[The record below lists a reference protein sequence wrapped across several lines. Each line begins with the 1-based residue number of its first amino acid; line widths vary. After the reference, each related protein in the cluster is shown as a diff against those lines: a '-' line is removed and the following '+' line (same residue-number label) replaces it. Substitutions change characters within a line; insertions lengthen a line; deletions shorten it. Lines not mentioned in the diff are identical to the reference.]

1 MKNPSKPLIAILKLK
16 YPEISEKE
24 LYSMVLCGEVSVN
37 GETVREHRRLF
48 RFDSEINLKMKKWV
62 SRAGEKLDFAL
73 TKWNINTEGK
83 TVLDAGSSTGGF
95 TDCLLQHGASL
106 VYAIDVG
113 YNQLAYTLR
122 QDKRVVVMEK
132 TNIMSVENLS
142 PAAHFAVADLSFR
155 SISGAAGHILSNTLD
170 DLLIALIKPQF
181 EYKGGPDFNGI
192 ITDRKILK
200 KIILETAE
208 ALTAEEVYVSAMLES
223 PVRGTKGNTEF
234 LFRTGKKKPESRSA
248 YDSSLS
254 HMIDTLFK

>member
-1 MKNPSKPLIAILKLK
+1 
-16 YPEISEKE
+16 
-24 LYSMVLCGEVSVN
+24 MVLCGEVSVN
-37 GETVREHRRLF
+37 GETVREHRRLI
-48 RFDSEINLKMKKWV
+48 RSDSEIKLKMKKWV

-73 TKWNINTEGK
+73 TKWGIAVGEK

-106 VYAIDVG
+106 VYAVDVG

-142 PAAHFAVADLSFR
+142 PAADFAVADLSFR
-155 SISGAAGHILSNTLD
+155 SISGAAGHILSNTRE

-181 EYKGGPDFNGI
+181 EYKGSIDFNGI
-192 ITDRKILK
+192 ITDRKVLK
-200 KIILETAE
+200 EIIIETAE
-208 ALTAEEVYVSAMLES
+208 VLTAEKVYISEMLES

-234 LFRTGKKKPESRSA
+234 LFRLGKKKPESKSA
-248 YDSSLS
+248 YDSGLF
-254 HMIDTLFK
+254 HMIEKLFK